1 MLPNTEKYQGYSFQ
15 FLSYLGKTNKGGK
28 ITN

>member
-1 MLPNTEKYQGYSFQ
+1 MLPSAKKYQGYSFQ
-15 FLSYLGKTNKGGK
+15 FLSYLGKTNRGGK